1 MIAGSHACSTFAPAA
16 HSPDHRQPDK
26 PASTEALGLALNG
39 APKTAATGMDL
50 TWGELGP
57 RTTAKPRIT
66 AASDGQ
72 PTAQVSDR
80 FRAFPQVLRSPGL
93 SLARRKPGP
102 VLKRLQQSFGPQ
114 TSPRPRLG

>member
-1 MIAGSHACSTFAPAA
+1 MPVL
-16 HSPDHRQPDK
+16 HSPQP
-26 PASTEALGLALNG
+26 PTHPTIANQTNQHLGEALGLALTG
-39 APKTAATGMDL
+39 APKTAATGMDP

-57 RTTAKPRIT
+57 RTTGKPRIT